1 MSDAVRLTCQRIED
15 LLEPSPAFR
24 KIEERFYLV
33 RQGSAFVYVHVV
45 PWEPDRA
52 LVRFVAQLARGV
64 EITPELALRL
74 LRMNAKL
81 RFGAFGWVQEGRCV
95 TLQHTLLG
103 GATLDKAEILSTLR
117 DIAMLADE
125 FDDWVVSEAG
135 GKTMQALLQ
144 EHELE
149 VLEREVSQ
157 DSSRHMRV
165 APQAPKSSPRAST
178 RPPPKR

>member
-1 MSDAVRLTCQRIED
+1 MSDAVRVTCQRIEE
-15 LLEPSPAFR
+15 LLGPSAAFM

-64 EITPELALRL
+64 EITPELAIRM

-81 RFGAFGWVQEGRCV
+81 RFGSFGWVHEGRCV

-103 GATLDKAEILSTLR
+103 GVTLDGNELLATLR

-125 FDDWVVSEAG
+125 YDDWVVSEGG
-135 GKTMQALLQ
+135 GKTMQALLK
-144 EHELE
+144 EKELE

-157 DSSRHMRV
+157 DSGRHMRA
-165 APQAPKSSPRAST
+165 APA
-178 RPPPKR
+178 KR

>member
-1 MSDAVRLTCQRIED
+1 MSDAVRLTCARIEE
-15 LLEPSPAFR
+15 LLGRSAAFR

-45 PWEPDRA
+45 PWDPDRA

-64 EITPELALRL
+64 EITPELAIRM
-74 LRMNAKL
+74 LRMNARL
-81 RFGAFGWVQEGRCV
+81 RFGAFGWVHEGRCV

-103 GATLDKAEILSTLR
+103 GASLDGKELLATLR

-125 FDDWVVSEAG
+125 YDDWVVSEG
-135 GKTMQALLQ
+135 GGQTMQALLK
-144 EHELE
+144 EHELA

-157 DSSRHMRV
+157 DSARHIPV
-165 APQAPKSSPRAST
+165 APGSAPRAHS

>member
-1 MSDAVRLTCQRIED
+1 MTDAVRVTCHRIEEV
-15 LLEPSPAFR
+15 LGPSAAFM

-64 EITPELALRL
+64 EITPELAIRM

-81 RFGAFGWVQEGRCV
+81 RFGSFGWVQEGRCV

-103 GATLDKAEILSTLR
+103 GATLDGNELLATLR

-125 FDDWVVSEAG
+125 YDDWVVSEAG
-135 GKTMQALLQ
+135 GKTMQALLK
-144 EHELE
+144 EKELA

-157 DSSRHMRV
+157 DSARHMRA
-165 APQAPKSSPRAST
+165 APHR
-178 RPPPKR
+178 R